1 MTAASTCRCSA
12 DFRSWPGSG
21 RVVSLPDKGAPTT
34 ARIEVTDLNAPVDV
48 AFEGPDSMLVLEH
61 GAFEQAGG
69 WRAGSGRLL
78 SIDLS
83 TGKRE
88 VVLAGVTRPVSVLVI
103 EPGAIAVSDLGGNL
117 YFLNHR

>member
-1 MTAASTCRCSA
+1 
-12 DFRSWPGSG
+12 
-21 RVVSLPDKGAPTT
+21 
-34 ARIEVTDLNAPVDV
+34 
-48 AFEGPDSMLVLEH
+48 MLVLEH

-69 WRAGSGRLL
+69 WKAGSGRLI

-88 VVLAGVTRPVSVLVI
+88 VVLAGITRPVSLLVI